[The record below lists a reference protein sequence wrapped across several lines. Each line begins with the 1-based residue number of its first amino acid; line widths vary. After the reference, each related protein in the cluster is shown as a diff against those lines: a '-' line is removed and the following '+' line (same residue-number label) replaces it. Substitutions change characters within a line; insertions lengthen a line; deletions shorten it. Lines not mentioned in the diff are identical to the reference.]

1 MVNVSDVAPRVL
13 CDYFFLFCRQRNFS
27 RPRYSWSRTQCWT
40 VPVHSGRYTGHI
52 LSREITWTCPLVPGT
67 RYEYCTTCQL
77 STYACIHIS
86 GMYTW
91 YMIYSGVIYIYY
103 TGIPGIYILLYT
115 RYIYIILVYIYYPYL
130 SYLVFYRAFRGVEPH
145 RCTVFLLS
153 KSHVAVGCCFYFF
166 RIVRC
171 GAMPFFIF

>member
-1 MVNVSDVAPRVL
+1 MIIFF
-13 CDYFFLFCRQRNFS
+13 YFVDFVTSPVQGIRDPVYSAGPSLFIPVGTRDIS
-27 RPRYSWSRTQCWT
+27 LVEKLPEH
-40 VPVHSGRYTGHI
+40 VPWY
-52 LSREITWTCPLVPGT
+52 LVRT

-77 STYACIHIS
+77 STYACIHIP